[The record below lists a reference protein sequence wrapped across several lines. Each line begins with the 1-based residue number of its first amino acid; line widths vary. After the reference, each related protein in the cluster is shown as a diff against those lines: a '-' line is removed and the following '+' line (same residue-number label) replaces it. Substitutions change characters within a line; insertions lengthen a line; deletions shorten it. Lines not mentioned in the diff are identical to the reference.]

1 MKKRFHFNS
10 QPEIEKGAPNFNRD
24 ILKEDTLK
32 MNETLINN
40 WNSVVGKND
49 LVYHLGDVA
58 FASANKTRE
67 IIEQLNGNIHLIIG
81 NHDNWK
87 VLKKT
92 KDLYIDIDNYKE
104 IKYQY
109 NKEIYHICMMHYPLA
124 VWNRSHYGSIMLHGH
139 SHGGY
144 QSNGK
149 IIDIGVDTDLANF
162 YPLLMEDVIEYSKK
176 LEYKQIVNL

>member
-1 MKKRFHFNS
+1 MKRKTFITSDTHYHHSTMITWKNMKKRFHFNS

-67 IIEQLNGNIHLIIG
+67 II
-81 NHDNWK
+81 
-87 VLKKT
+87 
-92 KDLYIDIDNYKE
+92 
-104 IKYQY
+104 
-109 NKEIYHICMMHYPLA
+109 
-124 VWNRSHYGSIMLHGH
+124 
-139 SHGGY
+139 
-144 QSNGK
+144 
-149 IIDIGVDTDLANF
+149 
-162 YPLLMEDVIEYSKK
+162 
-176 LEYKQIVNL
+176 KQEL